1 MSVTAGFTQGDRR
14 RLGWLLAGL
23 GMLAVSTDSLW
34 VRASEAD
41 AMDVA
46 FLVSCCA
53 LVVHSTFGR
62 WFDRRPALESLRT
75 HRLPLAGVGVLASAS
90 QISFITAITETRV
103 ANVVAIVAAAPL
115 VASLCARLFLGEPIT
130 RRVAAAIVLTM
141 AGIAVIVSTS
151 LGEPTLRG
159 DFLALLAV
167 VCFAG
172 NMTLWRRFPDMSR
185 RAGLS
190 VSAAIVVVVT
200 GFLASPLSLD
210 AGAYLAIAAMGLVFN
225 PLGRLANSTA
235 LRFAPVSEVSLFAP
249 TETVAGILW
258 AALFL
263 SELPSLASLL
273 GGVVVVAG
281 VLYGT
286 VAAGRSR
293 RATPGPG
300 GAIRRLAP

>member
-1 MSVTAGFTQGDRR
+1 MNAGGSHDRR

-23 GMLAVSTDSLW
+23 GMLSVSTDSLW
-34 VRASEAD
+34 VRLSEAGPL
-41 AMDVA
+41 DVA
-46 FLVSCCA
+46 FVVSCCA

-62 WFDRRPALESLRT
+62 FVDRRPALQSLRI
-75 HRLPLAGVGVLASAS
+75 HRLPLAGVGVLASVS

-115 VASLCARLFLGEPIT
+115 AASLCARVFLREPIT
-130 RRVAAAIVLTM
+130 RRVATAIMLTT
-141 AGIAVIVSTS
+141 AGIAVIVSAS

-159 DFLALLAV
+159 DFLALVAV

-200 GFLASPLSLD
+200 GFAAWPLSLD
-210 AGAYLAIAAMGLVFN
+210 ARAWLAIAAMGMCFN
-225 PLGRLANSTA
+225 PLGRLANSSA
-235 LRFAPVSEVSLFAP
+235 LRYAPVSEVSLFAP
-249 TETVAGILW
+249 TETVAGTVW

-263 SELPSLASLL
+263 AELPSLA
-273 GGVVVVAG
+273 GVVGAVIVIVG

-286 VAAGRSR
+286 VASTR
-293 RATPGPG
+293 RTGV
-300 GAIRRLAP
+300 RV